1 MSKKMIY
8 MVSFILVLGMAN
20 GIAKA
25 ELTGWYEEA
34 DRNKRINL
42 TEIGTADWAYWGTQ
56 SLDKANE
63 KAGAGEIGEL
73 TIIGTTSIDQS
84 QWATS
89 WDVDFSDGV
98 DPVSGSVDNVGN
110 RLRLESASEVDE
122 GYEIAVAAGAETRYL
137 DIYFRQKNLAAK
149 FVATLGDD
157 VNEVVVEPPSGS
169 TVHGVYRLDFSHP
182 TASELRIRYFLPAG
196 IEPYFGTESDSMR
209 VGCIMLSGP
218 RGRAYKLYPRDGT
231 TTYSATVDL
240 QWLPGDYVAADG
252 HRVYLDPNEQK
263 VIDRSGCQV
272 NGVVTT
278 EPSYTVDLTVGET
291 YYWAVDQVND
301 ADPNSPWPGDVSSFT
316 VTAATFGPTP
326 PDGKKGVHPDVAFL
340 EWNASLAATSYDVYF
355 STDWNNVNDGTG
367 GTHQGTVTEPRW
379 AVTPSPLAET
389 TTYYWRID
397 ATIGTT
403 MRKGDVW
410 TFTTGIGVNI
420 AWVSDEFGSGLD
432 QDWVA
437 LLETQGFTVDYKRGE
452 YWRTLDAGK
461 IAALNDAKLVIVSK
475 ATDFGEYSDSNS
487 VGGEE
492 EETLW
497 NNITSPMILLNAYLA
512 GSDNWNWLNS
522 TDQLRLGGAPI
533 MEAVVSGHPIFDG
546 VTLVGRKVD
555 VLDET
560 VGSGYTSFM
569 QVTTAGNGTVY
580 ARTPD
585 PNGWVWIVEWARGAE
600 FYDGAGQIAGG
611 RRVYF
616 SAGTGGFNP
625 GIYNL
630 TAEGEKVFLN
640 AVDYMRLPVIKAYI
654 PYPSNGAVDVK
665 QTQVLTWSPSVYAGS
680 HQLYFGTNK
689 DAVKNA
695 DTGSP
700 EYKGSRNLGDESYD
714 PGMLQWDT
722 TYYWRIDEVNN
733 VNPDSPWTGP
743 VWSFTTA
750 NFLVV
755 DDFESYNDID
765 PTDPN
770 SNRIFNAWI
779 DGYDDPTNGSLVGY
793 ETPPFTEQTIVHS
806 VNQSMPMSYDNS
818 VGKSEATLTL
828 TSNRDWKVNGVD
840 TLTIWFRGDS
850 GNTAENLYV
859 ALNGNVRVDNDDPDA
874 ATLTRWTPWNI
885 DLQTFADQGVNL
897 TNVDSITL
905 GLSSVTGGTG
915 MMYFDDIR
923 LYPPAQ

>member
-1 MSKKMIY
+1 MLLLHERIPFKIY
-8 MVSFILVLGMAN
+8 LYCRLSSHEDWTSFWGAFH
-20 GIAKA
+20 
-25 ELTGWYEEA
+25 EEG
-34 DRNKRINL
+34 DRNRRINL

-73 TIIGTTSIDQS
+73 TIIGATSIDQT

-137 DIYFRQKNLAAK
+137 DIYFRQKNLVAK

-157 VNEVVVEPPSGS
+157 VNEVFLEPPSGS
-169 TVHGVYRLDFSHP
+169 TIHGIYRLDISHP

-196 IEPYFGTESDSMR
+196 IAPYFGTESDSMR
-209 VGCIMLSGP
+209 IGCMALSGP
-218 RGRAYKLYPRDGT
+218 RGRAYKLYPKDGST
-231 TTYSATVDL
+231 VDSATVDL
-240 QWLPGDYVAADG
+240 QWLPGDYVGADG

-263 VIDRSGCQV
+263 VIGRSGCQV

-278 EPSYTVDLTVGET
+278 DPSYTVDLTVGET

-316 VTAATFGPTP
+316 VTAPIYGPTP

-340 EWNASLAATSYDVYF
+340 EWNAALAATSYDVYF
-355 STDWNNVNDGTG
+355 GTDWNNVNDGTG
-367 GTHQGTVTEPRW
+367 GTHQGTVTDPRW
-379 AVTPSPLAET
+379 AVTPSRLAET

-403 MRKGDVW
+403 TYKGDVW

-437 LLETQGFTVDYKRGE
+437 LLETQGFTVDYRRGE

-475 ATDFGEYSDSNS
+475 ATGSGEYSDSNS

-497 NNITSPMILLNAYLA
+497 NNITSPMILLNAMLSGA
-512 GSDNWNWLNS
+512 DDWNWFDSN
-522 TDQLRLGGAPI
+522 DHEWLGGAPI
-533 MEAVVSGHPIFDG
+533 MEAVVPSHPIFDG

-600 FYDGAGQIAGG
+600 FYDGAGQTAGD
-611 RRVYF
+611 RRMYF
-616 SAGTGGFNP
+616 FAGTGGFNP

-640 AVDYMRLPVIKAYI
+640 AVDYMRLPVLKAFI
-654 PYPSNGAVDVK
+654 PSPLDGATDVK
-665 QTQVLTWSPSVYAGS
+665 QTPTLRWTPGDKAVQHDV
-680 HQLYFGTNK
+680 YFGT
-689 DAVKNA
+689 DEAAVAAA
-695 DTGSP
+695 DTATPTIYRGRQDLS
-700 EYKGSRNLGDESYD
+700 SYV
-714 PGMLQWDT
+714 PTEAPLEWAK
-722 TYYWRIDEVNN
+722 TYYWRIDEIEADGVTIH
-733 VNPDSPWTGP
+733 TGE
-743 VWSFTTA
+743 VWSFTVA
-750 NFLVV
+750 NFVVV
-755 DDFESYNDID
+755 DDFESYNDLD
-765 PTDPN
+765 PDDPE
-770 SNRIFNAWI
+770 SNRIFNTWL
-779 DGYDDPTNGSLVGY
+779 DGYEIPTNGSLVGY
-793 ETPPFTEQTIVHS
+793 ENAPFCERTIVHGD
-806 VNQSMPMSYDNS
+806 NQSMPFFYSNTGTAAY
-818 VGKSEATLTL
+818 SEAERTFAATQNWTVAGATTLVLYFYGTEGNTGQL
-828 TSNRDWKVNGVD
+828 YVKVNGSKVVY
-840 TLTIWFRGDS
+840 G
-850 GNTAENLYV
+850 G
-859 ALNGNVRVDNDDPDA
+859 DA
-874 ATLTRWTPWNI
+874 ADIAKQQWTQWSI
-885 DLQTFADQGVNL
+885 DLASLGVDL
-897 TNVDSITL
+897 QNVTKLSIGIDGNGASGTL
-905 GLSSVTGGTG
+905 
-915 MMYFDDIR
+915 YFDDIR
-923 LYPPAQ
+923 LYRLAP